1 MRLRLLLLALVFV
14 LASPTTATPGAV
26 VEVASMLPSATYP
39 GVIEFTFSC
48 GTTATAVVPASDS
61 RQWASLTCW
70 VDGTTPVFFG
80 GTSVTTSTGIPV
92 CEDATACSNLGSGIY
107 STPVQRGSVGCIVTS
122 GTVSIRCQ
130 APSLSRT
137 P

>member
-1 MRLRLLLLALVFV
+1 MRLRLLFLAFAFM
-14 LASPTTATPGAV
+14 LAAPATSTPGAV
-26 VEVASMLPSATYP
+26 IEVAELLPSATYP
-39 GVIEFTFSC
+39 GLIEFTFSC

-107 STPVQRGSVGCIVTS
+107 STPVQRGSVGCIVSS

-130 APSLSRT
+130 APSASRT